1 MLFLTRLLQIK
12 EGEGKKVLTF
22 FLGFFFVIGSF
33 MFGRTARDT
42 FFLSRFPTKYLPHMF
57 ILIAIVIGITIAIYT
72 RISKRYS
79 LFPLTMMTFAV
90 GAGSF
95 LVIQIFLAEW
105 IYPVLYVWFEVI
117 GTIMMIQFW
126 MLANSAFTS
135 REAKR
140 LFSVVASGAAIANTA
155 LGFSMGTLVNL
166 MGTDFLLPA
175 TSLFIGLGLI
185 TVFFMKQHLTPITP
199 APARGPSSSS
209 KKKKGGMLG
218 SSYLKVMTITIVAAS
233 IVGALVDYQMKMIVS
248 ELPEDQMA
256 DLFGKLYG
264 TIGFISIFMQ
274 FFVTGRF
281 LSTFGVLWALM
292 FLPGALLLGSVMII
306 VSPILLSGV
315 LAKAGDQI
323 FRFTLHDT
331 SSQLLWLPVSPQEKG
346 RAKPFIDGTIK
357 NGAGGLSGLLI
368 MALMYLF
375 NDIRMLSVPSV
386 AFLVIWILSNFKLK
400 QGYVAE
406 LRKAI
411 EKRRIDFES
420 LEVDIT
426 DPLIVETLRKTLV
439 EGDDH
444 QKLFAL
450 DTMKD
455 MTLTP
460 WADDLRNLFRE
471 GSPVVQKKVLQ
482 LARDE
487 EGIVSDEDIVTM
499 MKSED
504 DSLAA
509 EGMIISGE
517 RKLELGYQLLKST
530 LSSSNSRRRSAAAA
544 GILIMS
550 GDDTTEARATL
561 DSMLFD
567 PDNRTQVAALKSVG
581 QFPEIVT
588 DDGLVTLLRDD
599 AAEVRGL
606 ASELSIERTNPA
618 LIPPLADNLGT
629 SATAPSARRALKSY
643 DSSLVTRTLLEKLD
657 DTDASAD
664 LKTGIIR
671 SLSEY
676 AKEEETDVLISTLE
690 DAEQAVAREI
700 VDALVK
706 ISRRKHLTEE
716 QLDRTDE
723 ILRSV
728 INNSYRHLEL
738 LRQFQDDD
746 ASFLVQ
752 DQLRTSIEKLRTQVI
767 KLSLLPFPESP
778 VETFLMTLSGGDPST
793 KANVLE
799 ILDNLLARETR
810 EKIVPLFDDS
820 SLEEKTDIGTRVASF
835 DKVQKTDVLVE
846 WAESSDVWTSAVAI
860 DYITIHNLADLVAN
874 GNIAWGQ
881 VPNSKLIREVCSI
894 DWYGDESI
902 LGEVSQFD
910 KSKFILEEKP
920 MYSTLEKT
928 IFMKGV
934 DLFHDIS
941 GEEVSHAA
949 QIAEEVQLEAS
960 ETIFKEGDIGDSMF
974 IIVDGA
980 VRIHKGEKEIAVLS
994 KGKFIGEMALL
1005 DQEPRS
1011 ASVTTTEETV
1021 LLKINGEDFY
1031 DLMASRMEIMQ
1042 GIVKVL
1048 THRLREAIA

>member
-1 MLFLTRLLQIK
+1 MSFLTRLLQIK
-12 EGEGKKVLTF
+12 EGEGKKVFTF
-22 FLGFFFVIGSF
+22 FLCFFFVVGSF

-42 FFLSRFPTKYLPHMF
+42 FFLSRFDTKYLPHMF
-57 ILIAIVIGITIAIYT
+57 ILIAIAIGLTIAIYT

-79 LFPLTMMTFAV
+79 LLPLTMATFAI

-95 LVIQIFLAEW
+95 LVIQIFLAPW

-126 MLANSAFTS
+126 MLASSAFTS

-166 MGTDFLLPA
+166 LGTNFLLPA
-175 TSLFIGLGLI
+175 TSLFIGLGLV
-185 TVFFMKQHLTPITP
+185 TVFFMKQHLAPVSP
-199 APARGPSSSS
+199 APARGPSTGT
-209 KKKKGGMLG
+209 KKKKGGVLG
-218 SSYLKVMTITIVAAS
+218 SSYLRVMTITIVAAS

-281 LSTFGVLWALM
+281 LTTFGVLWALM
-292 FLPGALLLGSVMII
+292 FLPGALLLGSAMIVI
-306 VSPILLSGV
+306 TPVLFSGV
-315 LAKAGDQI
+315 MAKAGDQI

-331 SSQLLWLPVSPQEKG
+331 SSQLLWLPVSPQEKN

-375 NDIRMLSVPSV
+375 NDIRLLSVPSV
-386 AFLVIWILSNFKLK
+386 FLLVVWVLSNFKLK
-400 QGYVAE
+400 QGYVSE

-411 EKRRIDFES
+411 EKRRIDFKS

-426 DPLIVETLRKTLV
+426 DPLIVETLRKTLI

-455 MTLTP
+455 MSPTP
-460 WADDLRNLFRE
+460 WASDLRDLFRN
-471 GSPVVQKKVLQ
+471 GTPVVQQKVLQ

-487 EGIVSDEDIVTM
+487 KGIISDEDIVRV

-509 EGMIISGE
+509 EAMIVCGE
-517 RKLELGYQLLKST
+517 RKLEQGHQLLKTTLIST
-530 LSSSNSRRRSAAAA
+530 NDRRRSAAAA
-544 GILIMS
+544 GILVMS
-550 GDDTTEARATL
+550 KGDTAEARRTL

-567 PDNRTQVAALKSVG
+567 PNNKTQVAALKSVG
-581 QFPEIVT
+581 KFPEILT
-588 DDGLVTLLRDD
+588 DDGLTTLLRDD
-599 AAEVRGL
+599 AAEVRRL
-606 ASELSIERTNPA
+606 ANELSMERTSLA
-618 LIPPLADNLGT
+618 LIPPLVDNLET
-629 SATAPSARRALKSY
+629 AATAPSARWALKSY
-643 DSSLVTRTLLEKLD
+643 ESSEVTRTLLEKLD

-664 LKTGIIR
+664 LKTGVIR

-676 AKEEETDVLISTLE
+676 AEEEQTDVLISRLA
-690 DAEQAVAREI
+690 DAEQPVAREI

-706 ISRRKHLTEE
+706 ISRRKALTEK
-716 QLDRTDE
+716 QLNQTAE
-723 ILRSV
+723 ILESV
-728 INNSYRHLEL
+728 INNSYRYLEL
-738 LRQFQDDD
+738 LRQFKDDD
-746 ASFLVQ
+746 TSFLVK
-752 DQLRTSIEKLRTQVI
+752 DQLKTSIERLRTQVL

-778 VETFLMTLSGGDPST
+778 VETFLLTLAGGDPSA

-810 EKIVPLFDDS
+810 ERIVPLFDDS
-820 SLEEKTDIGTRVASF
+820 SLEEKTAIGKRVASF
-835 DKVQKTDVLVE
+835 DTVQKTDVLVE
-846 WAESSDVWTSAVAI
+846 WAESSDIWTSAVAI
-860 DYITIHNLADLVAN
+860 DYITVHNLADLVAN
-874 GNIAWGQ
+874 GKINWEQ
-881 VPNSKLIREVCSI
+881 VPSSNLIQEVCSI
-894 DWYGDESI
+894 DWYGEESI
-902 LGEVSQFD
+902 LGGVSKFD

-949 QIAEEVQLEAS
+949 QITEEVHLGQD
-960 ETIFKEGDIGDSMF
+960 ETIFEEGDLGDSMF

-980 VRIHKGEKEIAVLS
+980 VRIHKGNKEIAVLS